1 MLTSANAVS
10 ASHRGVDSGRIHD
23 STAPIDRYSRTCT
36 RYHINGC
43 SDGSAPSAVARSE
56 GSPSEPH
63 AASKQ
68 PDDEPDKRTRGKSRD
83 NDPTR
88 VSIGGDV
95 DEDAVHQTMTS
106 SARIGSALDC
116 R

>member
-10 ASHRGVDSGRIHD
+10 ASHRGVDSGRIHE
-23 STAPIDRYSRTCT
+23 SKAPIDKYSTTCT
-36 RYHINGC
+36 RYHIKG
-43 SDGSAPSAVARSE
+43 SSRGSAPSAVARSE
-56 GSPSEPH
+56 GSPSGPH

-88 VSIGGDV
+88 VSIGGDA
-95 DEDAVHQTMTS
+95 DEDAGHRTMTS
-106 SARIGSALDC
+106 SARIGSALN
-116 R
+116 RR